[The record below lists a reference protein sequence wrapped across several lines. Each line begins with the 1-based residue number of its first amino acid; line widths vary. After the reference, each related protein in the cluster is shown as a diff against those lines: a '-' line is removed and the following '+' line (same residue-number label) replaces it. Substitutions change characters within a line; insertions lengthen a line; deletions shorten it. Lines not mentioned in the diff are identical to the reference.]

1 MSFYLYSPGAG
12 GIEKLPYLDKISITR
27 NYSAFETMGAPMTKD
42 KLVDKI
48 KELLKTD
55 NDLDFLLEL
64 KKEEI
69 ERLVACIRDR
79 VDRIIQ
85 TETI

>member
-1 MSFYLYSPGAG
+1 MIERDHSP
-12 GIEKLPYLDKISITR
+12 S
-27 NYSAFETMGAPMTKD
+27 ETMGAPMTKEE
-42 KLVDKI
+42 LVGKI

-64 KKEEI
+64 KKEEL

>member
-1 MSFYLYSPGAG
+1 
-12 GIEKLPYLDKISITR
+12 
-27 NYSAFETMGAPMTKD
+27 MTKD
-42 KLVDKI
+42 KLVEKI
-48 KELLKTD
+48 KEILRTD

-64 KKEEI
+64 KKEEV

-85 TETI
+85 IETI

>member
-1 MSFYLYSPGAG
+1 MLGV
-12 GIEKLPYLDKISITR
+12 ILDSL
-27 NYSAFETMGAPMTKD
+27 GAPMTK
-42 KLVDKI
+42 KELVEKI

-55 NDLDFLLEL
+55 NDLNFLLEL

-79 VDRIIQ
+79 VDKVG
-85 TETI
+85 E